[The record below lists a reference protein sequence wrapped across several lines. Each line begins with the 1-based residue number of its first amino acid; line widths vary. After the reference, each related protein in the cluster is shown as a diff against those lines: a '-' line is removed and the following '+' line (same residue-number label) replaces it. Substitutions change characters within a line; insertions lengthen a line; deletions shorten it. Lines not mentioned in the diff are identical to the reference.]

1 MNRKGMD
8 QDWMER
14 WGGRGWIVMRK
25 ESVNKRKSRV
35 TCLTSPLSDLNAN
48 TT

>member
-14 WGGRGWIVMRK
+14 WGGTGRSRGRGIVMRMYYMRK
-25 ESVNKRKSRV
+25 ESAS
-35 TCLTSPLSDLNAN
+35 
-48 TT
+48 